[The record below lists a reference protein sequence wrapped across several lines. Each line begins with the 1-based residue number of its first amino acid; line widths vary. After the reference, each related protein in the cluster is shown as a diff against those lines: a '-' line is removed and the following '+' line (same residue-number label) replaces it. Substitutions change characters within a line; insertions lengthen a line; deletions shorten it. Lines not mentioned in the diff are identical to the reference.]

1 MCLLHRDCEVV
12 GELLPDL
19 VRLVLDEPHNSLV
32 DKLGPRA
39 AHGAMAGLGVGHG
52 HGDVGLGVGHGDV
65 GLEAPE
71 RAGRRAGDHLIEP
84 NAYGTEACTT
94 RE

>member
-19 VRLVLDEPHNSLV
+19 VRLVLNEPHNGLV
-32 DKLGPRA
+32 D
-39 AHGAMAGLGVGHG
+39 HGAMAGLGVGHG